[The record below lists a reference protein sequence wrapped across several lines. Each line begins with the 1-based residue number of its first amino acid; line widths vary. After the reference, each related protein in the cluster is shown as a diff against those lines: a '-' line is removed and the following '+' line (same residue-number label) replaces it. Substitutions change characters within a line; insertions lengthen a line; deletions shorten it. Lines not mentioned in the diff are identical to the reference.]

1 MISKKNL
8 IREFQEIHKRLYGY
22 YQDGASK
29 LSKSEL
35 ESGIM
40 NMNDNL
46 DAIITMS
53 NFEDDW
59 NCEDEV
65 FDRIFGL

>member
-1 MISKKNL
+1 MISKKDL

-22 YQDGASK
+22 YQDGVSN

-35 ESGIM
+35 EIGIM

-65 FDRIFGL
+65 SDRIFGL